1 MTITS
6 TNRNE
11 AEKIVSS
18 LPRRRPAARSLE
30 QIYRLPSIA
39 LVTPGEAS
47 LITQLTESALAV
59 RRSKGEWPRYLKFG
73 RLVRYRLGD
82 LINTPN
88 DEDQHAGGAE

>member
-1 MTITS
+1 MTTS
-6 TNRNE
+6 IDSQNSEVATPAVAPAPRPRLE
-11 AEKIVSS
+11 PRSAEEIYK
-18 LPRRRPAARSLE
+18 LPK
-30 QIYRLPSIA
+30 IA

-82 LINTPN
+82 LIDNPA
-88 DEDQHAGGAE
+88 DGEVS

>member
-6 TNRNE
+6 TNPVRKDNF
-11 AEKIVSS
+11 AASS
-18 LPRRRPAARSLE
+18 SRRRAPTRSLE
-30 QIYRLPSIA
+30 EIYKLPSIA

-59 RRSKGEWPRYLKFG
+59 RRSKGEWPCYLKFG

-82 LINTPN
+82 LLRTPRKEG
-88 DEDQHAGGAE
+88 DLSGSEQ